1 MFRNAAEIR
10 NDLVHNL
17 LKHYWSVG
25 PRGGYQRRCYQTC
38 TSKRNLKY
46 PMKRKMDYNVKV
58 PVTSKPDK
66 QPRTHDRSKYVICL
80 EDK

>member
-1 MFRNAAEIR
+1 MPVQGVDTTGDVIK
-10 NDLVHNL
+10 LV
-17 LKHYWSVG
+17 Y
-25 PRGGYQRRCYQTC
+25 

-58 PVTSKPDK
+58 PVTSKPDNL
-66 QPRTHDRSKYVICL
+66 PRTYDRSKYVICL

>member
-17 LKHYWSVG
+17 LKHYWSAG

-38 TSKRNLKY
+38 TNKHK
-46 PMKRKMDYNVKV
+46 KKV
-58 PVTSKPDK
+58 STENIE
-66 QPRTHDRSKYVICL
+66 TTMSKYQSQVNQANYL
-80 EDK
+80 EHMTVQNVLFA